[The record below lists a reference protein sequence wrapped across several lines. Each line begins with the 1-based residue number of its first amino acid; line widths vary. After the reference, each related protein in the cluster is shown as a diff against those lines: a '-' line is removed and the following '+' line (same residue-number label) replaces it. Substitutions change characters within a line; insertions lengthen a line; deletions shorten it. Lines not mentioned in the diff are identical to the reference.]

1 MIGVYWQ
8 FNGLGLVY
16 FVEVWDG
23 EILVGGL
30 YGVGIGKVYCGELM
44 FYWESNMLKFVMMVL
59 VEYMKFYDMVFIDC
73 QFFIDYLVFFGVNVL
88 FCENFIEKLENNNY
102 ILIEDG
108 RLLEDYF
115 NCWKLRVII
124 L

>member
-1 MIGVYWQ
+1 M
-8 FNGLGLVY
+8 
-16 FVEVWDG
+16 EVWDG

-73 QFFIDYLVFFGVNVL
+73 
-88 FCENFIEKLENNNY
+88 
-102 ILIEDG
+102 
-108 RLLEDYF
+108 
-115 NCWKLRVII
+115 
-124 L
+124 